1 MIILYCFKKYSNKKM
16 KNKTNRK
23 KKYNKQT
30 QLFLLK
36 LTSCSSFF
44 LLFLFI
50 GIFLLYLFGNFQN
63 FGDENQIRILYFAS
77 VINLGLFLFC
87 VAGFIES
94 LILFFINKFKFI
106 WIYFGIY
113 FFLMILN
120 SVIYIILRTILHLT
134 QGL

>member
-1 MIILYCFKKYSNKKM
+1 M

-36 LTSCSSFF
+36 LTTCSSCF

-50 GIFLLYLFGNFQN
+50 GTFSLYLFGNFHN
-63 FGDENQIRILYFAS
+63 FDDENQLRILYFAS

-94 LILFFINKFKFI
+94 LVLFFINKFKFI
-106 WIYFGIY
+106 WIYFGVY